1 MKKKKMNY
9 KIIARYIKDL
19 KFEIPNPQIFFLLE
33 KNISNYKI
41 NIDIQSKQFK
51 DKIIEVETTLALN
64 PNTNDFDKINTKIV
78 FSTMIEIEGELT
90 NKKSLEEV
98 ILIKVP
104 NEIYPEIRSLFVLLF
119 EKSGFKKIKIEE
131 TIDFKELYLK
141 KLFNNNFF
149 LVLFLK
155 KICVVLVLH

>member
-1 MKKKKMNY
+1 MNY

-41 NIDIQSKQFK
+41 NIDIKSNQFK

-64 PNTNDFDKINTKIV
+64 PNTNDFDKINAKIV
-78 FSTMIEIEGELT
+78 FSTIIEIDGELE
-90 NKKSLEEV
+90 NKKSLEEI

-104 NEIYPEIRSLFVLLF
+104 NEIYPEIRNLFVLLF
-119 EKSGFKKIKIEE
+119 EKSGFNKIKIEE
-131 TIDFKELYLK
+131 AVDFKNLYK
-141 KLFNNNFF
+141 K
-149 LVLFLK
+149 K
-155 KICVVLVLH
+155 